1 MVGIVEWLR
10 RQDVTLETAG
20 SNPATHP
27 RLGVV
32 PPSQYMRKNNT
43 HGE

>member
-20 SNPATHP
+20 SSPATHP
-27 RLGVV
+27 RLVLCR
-32 PPSQYMRKNNT
+32 PLNT
-43 HGE
+43 